1 MWPNPQFT
9 TDLVTITEEILN
21 GKLHFLCSDT
31 HSVRSIF
38 WIKSLAWNFLFNA
51 NTWIVLLVRIKALA
65 LVTLINYIANYV
77 TSTLLITFWYYLLA
91 PVANLWK
98 KTHLDRY
105 VPVPLEQSLFY
116 QICTLIIDL
125 WLLLAQLKNFCYYK
139 QGLI

>member
-21 GKLHFLCSDT
+21 WKLQFLCSDT

-38 WIKSLAWNFLFNA
+38 WIKFLAWNFLFNA
-51 NTWIVLLVRIKALA
+51 NTWIVLLIRIKALA
-65 LVTLINYIANYV
+65 LVTLINYITNYV
-77 TSTLLITFWYYLLA
+77 TSTLLIKFWYYLLA

-98 KTHLDRY
+98 QTHLDRY

-125 WLLLAQLKNFCYYK
+125 WLILAQLKNFHYYK

>member
-21 GKLHFLCSDT
+21 WKLQFLCSDT

-38 WIKSLAWNFLFNA
+38 WIKFLAWNFLFNA
-51 NTWIVLLVRIKALA
+51 NTWIVLLIRIKALA
-65 LVTLINYIANYV
+65 LVTLINYITNYV
-77 TSTLLITFWYYLLA
+77 TSTLLIIFWYYLLA

-98 KTHLDRY
+98 QTHLDRY

-125 WLLLAQLKNFCYYK
+125 WLILAQLKNFYYYK

>member
-9 TDLVTITEEILN
+9 TDLVTITEETLN
-21 GKLHFLCSDT
+21 WKLQFLCSDT

-38 WIKSLAWNFLFNA
+38 WIKFLAWNFLFNA
-51 NTWIVLLVRIKALA
+51 NTWIVLLIRIKALA
-65 LVTLINYIANYV
+65 LVTLINYITNYV
-77 TSTLLITFWYYLLA
+77 TSTLLIKFWYYLLA

-98 KTHLDRY
+98 QTHLDRY

-125 WLLLAQLKNFCYYK
+125 WLILAQLKNFYYYK

>member
-21 GKLHFLCSDT
+21 WKLQFLCSDT

-38 WIKSLAWNFLFNA
+38 WIKFLAWNFLFNA
-51 NTWIVLLVRIKALA
+51 NTWIVLLIRIKALA
-65 LVTLINYIANYV
+65 LVTLINYITNYV
-77 TSTLLITFWYYLLA
+77 TSTLLIKFWYYLLA

-98 KTHLDRY
+98 QTHLDRY

-125 WLLLAQLKNFCYYK
+125 WLILAQLKNFYYYK